1 MQTSRTLEA
10 RTLSVASVY
19 MRHVYTWMTAGL
31 GVTSVVA
38 LAVAGSPALQQMIF
52 SNFIVMIALIVA
64 QFGIVIAL
72 SAAVHKMSATMAT
85 GMFMLYSV
93 LTGLTLS
100 SIFIVYP
107 IGAIAMLRQLL
118 KLARQRLV
126 LLAGDIVGVPRFHD
140 A

>member
-52 SNFIVMIALIVA
+52 SNFIVFSNFVVVLCFSFV
-64 QFGIVIAL
+64 
-72 SAAVHKMSATMAT
+72 SANEIKC
-85 GMFMLYSV
+85 
-93 LTGLTLS
+93 
-100 SIFIVYP
+100 
-107 IGAIAMLRQLL
+107 
-118 KLARQRLV
+118 
-126 LLAGDIVGVPRFHD
+126 
-140 A
+140 